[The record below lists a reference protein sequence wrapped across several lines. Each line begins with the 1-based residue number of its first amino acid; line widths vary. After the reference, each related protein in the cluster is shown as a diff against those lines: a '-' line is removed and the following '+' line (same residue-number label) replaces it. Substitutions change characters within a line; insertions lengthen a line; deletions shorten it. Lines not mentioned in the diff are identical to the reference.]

1 MVAIQTLTLVFL
13 VAAISVAEDCQ
24 KGQQVRLTR
33 VLAMKCNANKKWVAK
48 VKEEKEKNNRAQPG
62 APPCE
67 DSVSAD
73 QCQADRGHCNQYTEA
88 GQKMDVTCPGTCESC
103 DGCRC
108 QDSSQWHKYC
118 PYWSQYCDNSGVL
131 GTWMTTNCRKTCN
144 KCKCNCCSYK
154 GKSHKLGDRIVL
166 PDQCGELVCEEGLVA
181 EPSALL
187 PGAVQHNVSHPE
199 EVTLVFRSLHAGAD
213 CCVLGNGTMVAE
225 GWGGEVK
232 HNGSSLQGICCH
244 GVLSTPIKDIIFD
257 DKTTTTTTPTTT
269 TTLTTSTTTKDADIL
284 RGNAQCTRAYTTLN
298 ETWRRIVPGVAQ
310 PAGGY
315 HCDRS
320 PARGSH
326 TGFKEGWYRFSF
338 PEAPF
343 AKIPTTP
350 PLEENR
356 QNDMKSCGTHRV
368 AWVDASYP
376 SVGEQPKDVTIKW
389 AWGSNEA
396 STESSAKIVACSTT
410 EGQTVYLYYLP
421 EQTACHH
428 AYCAM

>member
-1 MVAIQTLTLVFL
+1 MTGIKTFTLVFL
-13 VAAISVAEDCQ
+13 FAATSVAEENCEEGDKKKLGPGLLMLCD
-24 KGQQVRLTR
+24 
-33 VLAMKCNANKKWVAK
+33 ANGKWVPIEKGRAK
-48 VKEEKEKNNRAQPG
+48 PG

-67 DSVSAD
+67 DSISAD
-73 QCQADRGHCNQYTEA
+73 QCEADRGHCSQYTEA
-88 GQKMDVTCPGTCESC
+88 GQKMEVTCPGTCESC

-108 QDSSQWHKYC
+108 QDNSQWHKYC
-118 PYWSQYCDNSGVL
+118 PFWSQYCGSPGVL

-144 KCKCNCCSYK
+144 NCKCNCCSYK
-154 GKSHKLGDRIVL
+154 GKSHKLGERIVL
-166 PDQCGELVCEEGLVA
+166 PDQCGELVCTEGLVA

-213 CCVLGNGTMVAE
+213 CCVLDNGTMVAE
-225 GWGGEVK
+225 GWGGEVR

-257 DKTTTTTTPTTT
+257 DKITTTTTP
-269 TTLTTSTTTKDADIL
+269 TTSTTTKDADIL
-284 RGNAQCTRAYTTLN
+284 RGDAQCTRSYTTLN

-350 PLEENR
+350 PLLENR
-356 QNDMKSCGTHRV
+356 QGDMKSCGTHRV

-376 SVGEQPKDVTIKW
+376 SVGEQPKDVTIKR
-389 AWGSNEA
+389 AWGR
-396 STESSAKIVACSTT
+396 
-410 EGQTVYLYYLP
+410 
-421 EQTACHH
+421 
-428 AYCAM
+428 